1 MKQRNHPKALPF
13 LFFSEMWERFG
24 YYLMIGIFTF
34 YLKDTVDG
42 FAMSE
47 AEASDLYGTF
57 IAFVFLTPFIG
68 GLLADRVLGYRKSI
82 TIGGIMMGIGY
93 CLMAVHDLSTLYIA
107 MLLVILGNGFFKPN
121 ISTLLGNLYNNPEF
135 KEKKDAGYNIFYMGI
150 NIGAFVCNFFGAALY
165 NMLGWGA
172 AFIAAGIGMFI
183 GIIIFWAGTKHF
195 KHVDV
200 IKPTQEGDMPLIKI
214 FGLILFP
221 SVVFGLIGYYLNGIT
236 SAENPGGNF
245 VGSDTTDA
253 FLLGCIP
260 IVFFYGRLLYKS
272 PKEEKRP
279 IAAMLAIFSVV
290 IAFWAVFKQNGST
303 LNTWADR
310 YTDREIPS
318 MMVPGMEKLSL
329 VQEINYEKDT
339 MPLTDSQF
347 RAVDKTKT
355 EITYP
360 TYFKNIKPED
370 LPNEGESVKLFNP
383 NLFQSVNP
391 FWVIALT
398 PLVLAFFAFL
408 RRHKK
413 EPSTP
418 TKIAFGLLIS
428 ALSCLVMYG
437 AVYACDNGTAK
448 SSAWWFISSYAVIT
462 IGELFLS
469 PMGLSMVSKL
479 SPPRLT
485 ALMMGGWFLAT
496 SIGNKLSGVLS
507 SLWDGYD
514 HKANFFLVNSL
525 LLGSA
530 SVLLFLMLR
539 WLNAIFKEHTEKEN
553 ADNLKIQQAHDETVI
568 DQGEF

>member
-1 MKQRNHPKALPF
+1 MKQRKHPKALPF

-24 YYLMIGIFTF
+24 YYLMIGIFTL
-34 YLKDTVDG
+34 YLKDTVDNGG
-42 FAMSE
+42 FGLNE
-47 AEASDLYGTF
+47 KEASDLYGTF

-93 CLMAVHDLSTLYIA
+93 CLMSVHSLEMLYLS
-107 MLLVILGNGFFKPN
+107 MLLVILGNGLFKPN
-121 ISTLLGNLYNNPEF
+121 ISTLLGNLYNNPEY
-135 KEKKDAGYNIFYMGI
+135 KSKKDAGYNIFYMGI
-150 NIGAFVCNFFGAALY
+150 NIGAFVCNFFAAALY
-165 NMLGWGA
+165 NTIGWGA

-183 GIIIFWAGTKHF
+183 GIIIFWTGTKHF

-214 FGLILFP
+214 FGLILLP
-221 SVVFGLIGYYLNGIT
+221 SIVFGLVGYYYNGIT
-236 SAENPGGNF
+236 DSITNPKGNL
-245 VGSDTTDA
+245 VGSDSTDA
-253 FLLGCIP
+253 FLFGCIP
-260 IVFFYGRLLYKS
+260 IIFFYGRLLYKS

-310 YTDREIPS
+310 YTDREIPKS
-318 MMVPGMEKLSL
+318 MTPVMGSL
-329 VQEINYEKDT
+329 CLIDTMKYVKDT
-339 MPLTDSQF
+339 LPISDNQF
-347 RAVDKTKT
+347 RIADKKQTA
-355 EITYP
+355 ITYP
-360 TYFKNIKPED
+360 SYFKNVKKAD
-370 LPNEGESVKLFNP
+370 LPKDGEKLLLANT

-408 RRHKK
+408 RRKGR

-428 ALSCLVMYG
+428 GLSCLVMYG
-437 AVYACDNGTAK
+437 AVYACENGAVK
-448 SSAWWFISSYAVIT
+448 SSAWWFVSSYAVIT

-514 HKANFFLVNSL
+514 HKANFFLVNSC
-525 LLGSA
+525 LLGAA
-530 SVLLFLMLR
+530 SLMLFFMLR
-539 WLNAIFKEHTEKEN
+539 WLNGIFKEHTEKEA
-553 ADNLKIQQAHDETVI
+553 ADDLKI
-568 DQGEF
+568 